1 MLFGIG
7 TRVKFLRTPDAGII
21 TDKLGDGMVMVHLDE
36 VNMEIPAFEEDL
48 IREDVF
54 NENMAFETIKHE
66 YQHLK
71 KQDASEGKAGK
82 SSSPMDTPSGHKAL
96 NANPI
101 QPVLG
106 HTGIHLAFEPLK
118 RSDGVIEKF
127 TVYLLNDTDSDVL
140 FECELR
146 ILNQIRIT
154 LDSKIAAVGFEK
166 LGEIYFDDINDAPDI
181 DISAAPIYTEGVGEK
196 QYKTLRIKAKQFL
209 KNLTLSPFLNRDMY
223 SFLLFDKIGKAE
235 KSSDDLKRYT
245 ESIIKTK
252 KKATKEAENL
262 SPFSILSE
270 VNEYAT
276 FVNEVD
282 LHIELL
288 HPNPNSLSNQ
298 DIIHIQLSAFDN
310 FLMKALRLG
319 VKRVYIIHGVGKG
332 RLKEMIH
339 ARLKRHSDVEHFKNE
354 YHERYGWGA
363 TEVIL

>member
-21 TDKLGDGMVMVHLDE
+21 TDKLGDGMVMVHLDIAD
-36 VNMEIPAFEEDL
+36 MEIPAFEEDL
-48 IREDVF
+48 IREDIF
-54 NENMAFETIKHE
+54 NENMAFEKIKHE
-66 YQHLK
+66 YQYLK
-71 KQDASEGKAGK
+71 KQDASDSKVSK
-82 SSSPMDTPSGHKAL
+82 SSPSTNNSGSDNAL
-96 NANPI
+96 TSKSTQPI
-101 QPVLG
+101 LG
-106 HTGIHLAFEPLK
+106 HTGIYLAFEPLK
-118 RSDGVIEKF
+118 KSDGIIEKF
-127 TVYLLNDTDSDVL
+127 IMYLLNDTNSDVL

-154 LDSKIAAVGFEK
+154 LDSKIGAVGFEK
-166 LGEIYFDDINDAPDI
+166 LGEIYFDDINDAPDV
-181 DISAAPIYTEGVGEK
+181 DISVAPVYTEGVGEK
-196 QYKTLRIKAKQFL
+196 QYKTLKIKAKQFL
-209 KNLTLSPFLNRDMY
+209 KNLTLSPFLNREMY

-235 KSSDDLKRYT
+235 KSSDDLKKYT
-245 ESIIKTK
+245 DSIIKTQ
-252 KKATKEAENL
+252 KKAAKEIENL
-262 SPFSILSE
+262 SPFSVLSD

-288 HPNPNSLSNQ
+288 HQNPQSLSNQ
-298 DIIHIQLSAFDN
+298 DIIHIQLSTFEN

-339 ARLKRHSDVEHFKNE
+339 ARLKRHSDIVHFKNE

>member
-21 TDKLGDGMVMVHLDE
+21 TDKLGDGMVMVHLDD

-54 NENMAFETIKHE
+54 HENRAFEKIKHE

-71 KQDASEGKAGK
+71 KQDTTGGKAGK
-82 SSSPMDTPSGHKAL
+82 SNPSGDTAGHNPL
-96 NANPI
+96 ISNPI
-101 QPVLG
+101 QPILG

-127 TVYLLNDTDSDVL
+127 TVYLLNDTDCDVL

-154 LDSKIAAVGFEK
+154 LDSKITAVGFEK

-196 QYKTLRIKAKQFL
+196 QYKTLKIKAKQFL
-209 KNLTLSPFLNRDMY
+209 KNLTLSPFLNREMY

-235 KSSDDLKRYT
+235 KSSDDLKKYT
-245 ESIIKTK
+245 DSIIKTQ
-252 KKATKEAENL
+252 KKAAKAAENL
-262 SPFSILSE
+262 SPFSVLSD

-288 HPNPNSLSNQ
+288 HPNPQSLSNQ
-298 DIIHIQLSAFDN
+298 DIIHIQLSTFES

-339 ARLKRHSDVEHFKNE
+339 ARLKRHSDVQHFKNE